1 MFSTITFFTVPSAP
15 TTTGITT
22 VFICHILCISSS
34 RSLYLLLLLLLLVII
49 IIIIIIIIVIIIIIL
64 QCCSISFFYAKEFWC
79 IPFFAILKINFLT
92 IPSATLSKIF
102 IFNAFQFICLSNG
115 LIEFFKISKLSF
127 HDACNVVMCQ
137 TFINIGSLQ
146 QPQFQAEPNLR
157 KQAKKTCFAIST
169 VLTLCYFF
177 SN

>member
-1 MFSTITFFTVPSAP
+1 MF
-15 TTTGITT
+15 
-22 VFICHILCISSS
+22 LCLLTSPMSLSIFVIS
-34 RSLYLLLLLLLLVII
+34 RTVII
-49 IIIIIIIIVIIIIIL
+49 IIIIIL
-64 QCCSISFFYAKEFWC
+64 QCCLISFFYAKEFWC

-127 HDACNVVMCQ
+127 HDACNVVICQ

>member
-1 MFSTITFFTVPSAP
+1 M
-15 TTTGITT
+15 
-22 VFICHILCISSS
+22 
-34 RSLYLLLLLLLLVII
+34 
-49 IIIIIIIIVIIIIIL
+49 
-64 QCCSISFFYAKEFWC
+64 
-79 IPFFAILKINFLT
+79 ILKIDFLT
-92 IPSATLSKIF
+92 IPSATLSKIS

-157 KQAKKTCFAIST
+157 KQGKKTCFAIST
-169 VLTLCYFF
+169 NLTLCYFF
-177 SN
+177 FLINTHYIHVPPWPVSGEKSYGDQTRIRSL